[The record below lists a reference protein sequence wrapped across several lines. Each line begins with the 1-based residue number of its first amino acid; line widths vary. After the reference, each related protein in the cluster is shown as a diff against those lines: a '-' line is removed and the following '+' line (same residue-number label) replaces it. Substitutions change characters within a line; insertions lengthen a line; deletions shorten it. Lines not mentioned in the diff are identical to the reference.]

1 MPHTYKRHNLNTK
14 RIAAILLG
22 IIIPLIIIPVIPVSA
37 DTYTELFKENF
48 QTDTLSSAWQVLG
61 TGAATI
67 TDTSIGRALE
77 CKGNIHC
84 QTGDNTAWT
93 NYQVKMDFVLTQGEA
108 FVDFRFYTYINDQ
121 GKKVNGYYRWKLT
134 EGKMGLF
141 KTNAADGWETEEQEL
156 KTVAAPLSL
165 NTKYTIA
172 GQVIGNT
179 IYVGLNDS
187 NGNSISSISYADKT
201 PFYQGATAIGTI
213 SGTAYFNNYIV
224 LKVESAAPITT
235 SQITTTPKITSSAAP
250 GTTTITMTL
259 PGTSNQPP
267 STITTVIAIP
277 ATTQTP
283 TPFFSLRPINLAT
296 IIGLISLII
305 AISSFAGVL
314 ISRRVQNRQK
324 RHLKQLLDEV
334 DTVYTHFKMNARRCE
349 AELYRLKDMVTTDLK
364 EGKLEEGSY
373 GILDKRLDSYM
384 QEIQERILDES
395 LGSFPT
401 KLRDTLH
408 RLIENGEV
416 DEHQFAAIEKMIL
429 TSDELTDADRAR
441 LKESLERW
449 RESYLKKGK
458 QS

>member
-1 MPHTYKRHNLNTK
+1 MLHTYKRLSLINK

-22 IIIPLIIIPVIPVSA
+22 IIIPLILISAVPVSA

-61 TGAATI
+61 TGTATI
-67 TDTSIGRALE
+67 INTSIGRVLE
-77 CKGNIHC
+77 CKNNVIC
-84 QTGDNTAWT
+84 LTGDNDNWI
-93 NYQVKMDFVLTQGEA
+93 NFQQKMNFVLNQGEA
-108 FVDFRFYTYINDQ
+108 FVNFRFHTYYNDQ
-121 GKKVNGYYRWKLT
+121 GKKVNEYYQWKIT
-134 EGKMGLF
+134 EGKHGLF
-141 KTNAADGWETEEQEL
+141 RIKDVEGSPQEAKELIVTAVPIKLSTEYNL
-156 KTVAAPLSL
+156 
-165 NTKYTIA
+165 A
-172 GQVIGNT
+172 GQIIGNSL
-179 IYVGLNDS
+179 YVGVYDLDNKQLS
-187 NGNSISSISYADKT
+187 TLSYQDNA
-201 PFYQGATAIGTI
+201 PIPSGQIAIGTFD
-213 SGTAYFNNYIV
+213 SSTAFFRQLVV
-224 LKVESAAPITT
+224 LKVESSAI
-235 SQITTTPKITSSAAP
+235 ITTTPKTITTSSAAP

-277 ATTQTP
+277 ATNQTP

-296 IIGLISLII
+296 IIGLVSLII
-305 AISSFAGVL
+305 AISSFSGVL

-401 KLRDTLH
+401 KLRDSLH
-408 RLIENGEV
+408 QLIENGEV

-429 TSDELTDADRAR
+429 TSTELSDTDRAR